1 MLDSIPQTAWI
12 ILLDHLGFIDAC
24 QLRKINK
31 DVKKRID
38 TDIFQVYK
46 RIEGKPDLELSDYL
60 DTKIIYQKFDLPKL
74 QVPIHNYLNITQLF
88 TMLRYNDLIDFIES
102 KGMFSNILHR
112 TIINGLDIKKLTKAI
127 KLVKLGLSDHYIVK
141 CMGLTFERI
150 DWAVQLKTQD
160 ICDIFCYRGAFEFN
174 EIQKNNFLKV
184 QQYTFQD
191 TFAFKAAQQLN
202 INQIDY
208 VIEQKKHDVLDY
220 DALELAGCL
229 NIFEH

>member
-1 MLDSIPQTAWI
+1 
-12 ILLDHLGFIDAC
+12 
-24 QLRKINK
+24 
-31 DVKKRID
+31 
-38 TDIFQVYK
+38 
-46 RIEGKPDLELSDYL
+46 
-60 DTKIIYQKFDLPKL
+60 
-74 QVPIHNYLNITQLF
+74 
-88 TMLRYNDLIDFIES
+88 
-102 KGMFSNILHR
+102 
-112 TIINGLDIKKLTKAI
+112 
-127 KLVKLGLSDHYIVK
+127 
-141 CMGLTFERI
+141 MGLTFERI
-150 DWAVQLKTQD
+150 DWAVQLKTQG

-220 DALELAGCL
+220 DALELAGCR